1 MEEYLISNWKRGKE
15 SHYLKQ
21 EKSGTNK
28 IQLSNWRNQL
38 IFNYFIT
45 DLKINFAIRI
55 EITLYL
61 PKGTLLKPDE
71 SMKNYDRTDEDYF
84 YGIKFK

>member
-1 MEEYLISNWKRGKE
+1 LKKSINFRQLF
-15 SHYLKQ
+15 HYRFK
-21 EKSGTNK
+21 NK
-28 IQLSNWRNQL
+28 FRNQE
-38 IFNYFIT
+38 
-45 DLKINFAIRI
+45 I

-84 YGIKFK
+84 YGTKMYNV